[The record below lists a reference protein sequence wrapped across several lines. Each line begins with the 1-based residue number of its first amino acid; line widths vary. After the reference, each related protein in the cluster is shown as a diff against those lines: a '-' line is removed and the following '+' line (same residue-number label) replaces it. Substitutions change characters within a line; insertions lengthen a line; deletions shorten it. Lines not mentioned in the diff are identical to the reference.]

1 MIEGQFAASKLPT
14 PIASMP
20 PLLKGLPGS
29 RALLLLA
36 TESRLSQAERPLVS
50 FVFAIRNS
58 KGGDAGLYQ
67 TSQFSQSDD
76 VAIDAE
82 P

>member
-1 MIEGQFAASKLPT
+1 LRAICSKQVANLYRLYASSFERSSGFKSIVAA
-14 PIASMP
+14 
-20 PLLKGLPGS
+20 
-29 RALLLLA
+29 A

-50 FVFAIRNS
+50 SVFAIRNS